1 MGADVCLGSLSLL
14 SSNVYDRLVLQ
25 PPPAPSQ
32 SFIGSRE
39 GRPERTGPHLL
50 PAGRPLPPPGSFLT
64 LFLRRDL
71 SQPLLGALSWQ
82 LSSVVELVCVFHS
95 PFLIPDEV
103 SISAEASTG
112 GKTGTSEGA
121 SEAIRS
127 SVFLTNVWSCPGVDG
142 RPLR

>member
-1 MGADVCLGSLSLL
+1 MDKGDVTSAARTWLPQHLLCPTPPLSIPPCPSWCNRLAPWGSFPVGAGVCLGSLL

-25 PPPAPSQ
+25 PLPAPSQ

-95 PFLIPDEV
+95 PFLIPD
-103 SISAEASTG
+103 
-112 GKTGTSEGA
+112 
-121 SEAIRS
+121 
-127 SVFLTNVWSCPGVDG
+127 
-142 RPLR
+142 